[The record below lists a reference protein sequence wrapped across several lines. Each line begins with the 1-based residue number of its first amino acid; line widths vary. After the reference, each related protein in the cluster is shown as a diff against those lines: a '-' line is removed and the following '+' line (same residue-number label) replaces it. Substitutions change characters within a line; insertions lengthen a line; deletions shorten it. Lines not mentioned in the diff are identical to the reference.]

1 MKKYILSILLT
12 LVMLPAN
19 AVLKEKNLENTLS
32 ILRTELTNYRSELER
47 QSGYIKEQQ
56 QKVFTNIMGVMSQS
70 NQNALML
77 YSQKPEYVF
86 DLAYACQEAT
96 KQYHAFTQDVLP
108 FRKFIEKSNAQ
119 VARYDSLVASLST
132 MRTNTLSEKALIDR
146 NVCLTLAVNIRRTL
160 NDNSQQMSEYIRFY
174 KITEERLSNLNN
186 YANKRYLEIQN
197 NIFSN
202 SGENY
207 FNTLSDLGTQ
217 IRDTKDD
224 IQQKYLIKTRV
235 RSQWDI
241 RLILFLFSMI
251 VFYGLIAGLLNYLF
265 FRFILPKRIVN
276 KITGRDKI
284 DATTSNEEQKK
295 IKKAAKSKKTCITMA
310 TSVISLAIILGIL
323 RIVFADQNFLVM
335 ASGLLVQFTWLMGVI
350 LISLLLRL
358 KGDQIMSAFRIYS
371 PIMAVTFIIIAFRIA
386 FVPNDMTNLVLPP
399 ILLIATIW
407 QHSVIKRHGKNIPKS
422 DVVYTWMTQI
432 VFIGSTIAS
441 WLGYDLLSVQ
451 VIIWWTMQMACILTI
466 NCITQWLHGY
476 FEQHKIMEKPI
487 TKTWLIRFIYY
498 VILPCLGV
506 YSFIIALYWA
516 ADVFNLSDTTW
527 MIFTKEYIHTD
538 NFSASIFTVSQVIVL
553 YILFSYINHT
563 TKALLKQHFMKID
576 PDSAASRITMSKN
589 VIQVLVWGIWLFI
602 VLGIFNVGTKWL
614 LTIGTGLSA
623 GLAFASKDIL
633 ENIYYGISLMA
644 GRVKVGDYIIC
655 DGQRGKVISIS
666 YTSTMVEAT
675 DGSVIAFTNSQ
686 LFTKNYKNLTK
697 NHGYEMDILEVG
709 VAYGSDIPTVKQ
721 LLVDAIEKLDCID
734 HDRPVKIVLKEFGDN
749 SVNLK
754 ILVWVPVL
762 GQYGAGGEIMECVY
776 NTLSKNN
783 IEIPFPQRDIRIIKE
798 K

>member
-1 MKKYILSILLT
+1 MKKIILIILLT
-12 LVMLPAN
+12 LVLLPAN

-160 NDNSQQMSEYIRFY
+160 NDNSQQMSEYIRYY
-174 KITEERLSNLNN
+174 KMTEQRLSNLND

-207 FNTLSDLGTQ
+207 FNTLNNLGTQ

-251 VFYGLIAGLLNYLF
+251 IFYGFIAGLLNYLF

-284 DATTSNEEQKK
+284 EETTSAEEQKK

-323 RIVFADQNFLVM
+323 RLVFAEQNFLVM

-358 KGDQIMSAFRIYS
+358 KGNQIMSAFRIYS
-371 PIMAVTFIIIAFRIA
+371 PIMAITFVIIAFRIA

-407 QHSVIKRHGKNIPKS
+407 QHSVIRRHGKNIPKS
-422 DVVYTWMTQI
+422 DVIYTWMTQI
-432 VFIGSTIAS
+432 VFIASTIAS

-466 NCITQWLHGY
+466 NCITQWMHGY
-476 FEQHKIMEKPI
+476 FERHEIMKQPI
-487 TKTWLIRFIYY
+487 TKTWLVRFIYY
-498 VILPCLGV
+498 VVLPCLGV

-516 ADVFNLSDTTW
+516 ADVFNLSETTW

-538 NFSASIFTVSQVIVL
+538 NFSASIYTLCQVIVL
-553 YILFSYINHT
+553 YIFFSYINHT
-563 TKALLKQHFMKID
+563 TKALLKHHFIKTD

-709 VAYGSDIPTVKQ
+709 VAYGSDIPTVKK
-721 LLVDAIEKLDCID
+721 LLIDAIEKLECID
-734 HDRPVKIVLKEFGDN
+734 HDRPVKVVLKEFGDN

>member
-1 MKKYILSILLT
+1 
-12 LVMLPAN
+12 
-19 AVLKEKNLENTLS
+19 
-32 ILRTELTNYRSELER
+32 
-47 QSGYIKEQQ
+47 
-56 QKVFTNIMGVMSQS
+56 
-70 NQNALML
+70 
-77 YSQKPEYVF
+77 
-86 DLAYACQEAT
+86 
-96 KQYHAFTQDVLP
+96 
-108 FRKFIEKSNAQ
+108 
-119 VARYDSLVASLST
+119 
-132 MRTNTLSEKALIDR
+132 
-146 NVCLTLAVNIRRTL
+146 
-160 NDNSQQMSEYIRFY
+160 
-174 KITEERLSNLNN
+174 
-186 YANKRYLEIQN
+186 
-197 NIFSN
+197 
-202 SGENY
+202 
-207 FNTLSDLGTQ
+207 
-217 IRDTKDD
+217 
-224 IQQKYLIKTRV
+224 
-235 RSQWDI
+235 
-241 RLILFLFSMI
+241 
-251 VFYGLIAGLLNYLF
+251 
-265 FRFILPKRIVN
+265 
-276 KITGRDKI
+276 
-284 DATTSNEEQKK
+284 
-295 IKKAAKSKKTCITMA
+295 
-310 TSVISLAIILGIL
+310 
-323 RIVFADQNFLVM
+323 
-335 ASGLLVQFTWLMGVI
+335 
-350 LISLLLRL
+350 
-358 KGDQIMSAFRIYS
+358 
-371 PIMAVTFIIIAFRIA
+371 
-386 FVPNDMTNLVLPP
+386 
-399 ILLIATIW
+399 
-407 QHSVIKRHGKNIPKS
+407 
-422 DVVYTWMTQI
+422 
-432 VFIGSTIAS
+432 
-441 WLGYDLLSVQ
+441 
-451 VIIWWTMQMACILTI
+451 
-466 NCITQWLHGY
+466 
-476 FEQHKIMEKPI
+476 
-487 TKTWLIRFIYY
+487 
-498 VILPCLGV
+498 
-506 YSFIIALYWA
+506 
-516 ADVFNLSDTTW
+516 
-527 MIFTKEYIHTD
+527 
-538 NFSASIFTVSQVIVL
+538 VSQVIVL

-563 TKALLKQHFMKID
+563 TKALLKQHFMKTD

>member
-186 YANKRYLEIQN
+186 YANKRYLEI
-197 NIFSN
+197 
-202 SGENY
+202 
-207 FNTLSDLGTQ
+207 
-217 IRDTKDD
+217 
-224 IQQKYLIKTRV
+224 
-235 RSQWDI
+235 
-241 RLILFLFSMI
+241 LFLFSMI

-284 DATTSNEEQKK
+284 DEATSNEEQKK

-697 NHGYEMDILEVG
+697 NHDYEMDILEVG

>member
-1 MKKYILSILLT
+1 
-12 LVMLPAN
+12 MLPAN

-132 MRTNTLSEKALIDR
+132 MRTNNLSEKALIDR

-160 NDNSQQMSEYIRFY
+160 NDNSQQMSEYIRYY
-174 KITEERLSNLNN
+174 KMTEERLSNLND

-251 VFYGLIAGLLNYLF
+251 VFYGFIAGLLNYLF

-284 DATTSNEEQKK
+284 DEATSIEEQKK

-323 RIVFADQNFLVM
+323 RIIFADQNFLVM

-422 DVVYTWMTQI
+422 DVVYTWMTQC
-432 VFIGSTIAS
+432 VFIGSTIAA

-466 NCITQWLHGY
+466 SCITQWLHGY
-476 FEQHKIMEKPI
+476 FERHSIMEKPI
-487 TKTWLIRFIYY
+487 TKTWLVRFIYY
-498 VILPCLGV
+498 VVLPCLGV

-538 NFSASIFTVSQVIVL
+538 NFSASIFTLSQVIVM

-563 TKALLKQHFMKID
+563 TKALLKQHFMKTD

-709 VAYGSDIPTVKQ
+709 VAYGSDIPKVKQ
-721 LLVDAIEKLDCID
+721 LLIDAIEKLDCID
-734 HDRPVKIVLKEFGDN
+734 HDRSVKIVLKEFGDN

-798 K
+798 EK